1 MNDMVDKLPFHDT
14 SCFAKTTVGVSEI
27 QTRALGLNP
36 LLRRLLVLI
45 DGKRNCVELG
55 GLVSGHDLQALLD
68 ELLSKGCI
76 AEVESVK
83 SVKAVAPAAPVA
95 AADPNKQFIERELAA
110 LPAPESRTPK
120 DLRMARDFMMNTV
133 NTMFG
138 QYTRLTL
145 VQAIHACQS
154 TAELRKI
161 YPEWVRAMSES
172 AIGARRLPELS
183 QQLAKTL

>member
-1 MNDMVDKLPFHDT
+1 MNDMVDNIRFQDT
-14 SCFAKTTVGVSEI
+14 SCFAKTSAGVSEI

-45 DGKRNCVELG
+45 DGKRNCAELG
-55 GLVSGHDLQALLD
+55 GFVSGHDLQTLLD

-76 AEVESVK
+76 EEVQSAK
-83 SVKAVAPAAPVA
+83 SAKAAAPVAPAA
-95 AADPNKQFIERELAA
+95 AADPNKQFVERELAT
-110 LPAPESRTPK
+110 LPAPESRSPK
-120 DLRMARDFMMNTV
+120 DLRMARDFMMNTI

-145 VQAIHACQS
+145 VQAIHACQT

-161 YPEWVRAMSES
+161 YPEWVHVMSES

>member
-1 MNDMVDKLPFHDT
+1 MNDMVDKIRFHEN
-14 SCFAKTTVGVSEI
+14 SCFAKTNVGVSEI

-45 DGKRNCVELG
+45 DGKRSCAELG
-55 GLVSGHDLQALLD
+55 GFVSGHDLQALLD
-68 ELLSKGCI
+68 ELLSNGCI
-76 AEVESVK
+76 EEVESVK
-83 SVKAVAPAAPVA
+83 SAKVVAPVAPAI
-95 AADPNKQFIERELAA
+95 AADPNKQFIERELAK
-110 LPAPESRTPK
+110 LPASESRTPK

-154 TAELRKI
+154 TDELRKI
-161 YPEWVRAMSES
+161 YPEWVHAMLES